1 MTNVLEA
8 AAPALCD
15 QRRQQLAA
23 LDFGGFRVRR
33 AAGAD
38 DLAVI
43 AAQRAESFGRV
54 IRNQRP
60 VGASHDGWLDKI
72 DHHPA
77 TGLLLLEEATTGTPI
92 ASMRVQDSRAG
103 PVELARLVE
112 LGALVPGREWPL
124 LQCARLAAVRHP
136 KRMAALFALMKAMWR
151 RALADGVQNLIL
163 ATPYWS
169 RWMYEALQFTDLG
182 DAAAF
187 AHPLSG
193 AAHRVMLFDVP
204 SAQSRLEGAGNP
216 LAAQLFHTQH
226 PLLDFA

>member
-1 MTNVLEA
+1 MTLVLETG
-8 AAPALCD
+8 APQLCD
-15 QRRQQLAA
+15 GRRQQLAA
-23 LDFGGFRVRR
+23 LDFDGFRVRR

-43 AAQRAESFGRV
+43 AALRAESFGRV
-54 IRNQRP
+54 IRSQRS
-60 VGASHDGWLDKI
+60 ASAGHDGWLDTT
-72 DHHPA
+72 DRHPA
-77 TGLLLLEEATTGTPI
+77 TGLLLLEEAATGTPI
-92 ASMRVQDSRAG
+92 ASMRVQDSRHG
-103 PVELARLVE
+103 PMELSRLVD

-136 KRMAALFALMKAMWR
+136 RRIAALFALMKAMWL

-193 AAHRVMLFDVP
+193 AAHRVMIFDVP
-204 SAQSRLEGAGNP
+204 SAEARLEGAGNP
-216 LAAQLFHTQH
+216 LAAQLFRTHH
-226 PLLDFA
+226 PLLDFD